1 MRKLFYLLGLMA
13 LVAVM
18 PLKTTAQELHFMPK
32 IGFTLADISHLQTK
46 VADISHLQ
54 TKVRS
59 GANVGLG
66 AEYLF
71 PNEIAAVETGV
82 YYAMQGAYIK
92 GTVAGHYLTTFLK
105 NDYLNIP
112 VLAKAYV
119 YNGINV
125 FVGPQ
130 FSFNVKDKITMEYGG
145 KELGKVN
152 TTDFVENFDLAIMM
166 GVGYQFESG
175 LFVNA
180 NYNLGLLA
188 VFKED
193 EFTIT
198 GENAAHTITDG
209 LSARN
214 RVFQISA
221 GWRF

>member
-32 IGFTLADISHLQTK
+32 IGFTL
-46 VADISHLQ
+46 ADISHLQ

-152 TTDFVENFDLAIMM
+152 TSDFVENFDLAIMM

-180 NYNLGLLA
+180 NYNFGLLA

>member
-32 IGFTLADISHLQTK
+32 IGFTL
-46 VADISHLQ
+46 ADISHLQ

-119 YNGINV
+119 YNGFNV

>member
-1 MRKLFYLLGLMA
+1 MRKLFYLLGLIA

-32 IGFTLADISHLQTK
+32 IGFTL
-46 VADISHLQ
+46 ADISHLQ

-209 LSARN
+209 LSTRN

>member
-46 VADISHLQ
+46 V
-54 TKVRS
+54 RS

-71 PNEIAAVETGV
+71 PNEIAAVEAGV

-119 YNGINV
+119 YKGFNV
-125 FVGPQ
+125 FAGPQ
-130 FSFNVKDKITMEYGG
+130 FSFNVKDNISMEYGG
-145 KELGKVN
+145 EKLGETN
-152 TTDFVENFDLAIMM
+152 TTDLVNNFDLAIML
-166 GVGYQFESG
+166 GAGYQFESG

-193 EFTIT
+193 EFDIV
-198 GENAAHTITDG
+198 GENVTHSITDG
-209 LSARN
+209 KDTRN
-214 RVFQISA
+214 RVFQINV

>member
-1 MRKLFYLLGLMA
+1 MRKLFFLFGLMA
-13 LVAVM
+13 MIAVM
-18 PLKTTAQELHFMPK
+18 PLKSTAQELHFMPK
-32 IGFTLADISHLQTK
+32 IGFTLADISN
-46 VADISHLQ
+46 LQ

-59 GANVGLG
+59 GVNVGLG

-82 YYAMQGAYIK
+82 YYAMQGAYVK
-92 GTVAGHYLTTFLK
+92 GTIAGRYLTSFMK

-119 YNGINV
+119 YNGFNV
-125 FVGPQ
+125 FAGPQ
-130 FSFNVKDKITMEYGG
+130 FGFNVKDKITMEYGG
-145 KELGKVN
+145 KELGEVN
-152 TTDFVENFDLAIMM
+152 TTDYVNNFDLAILL

-180 NYNLGLLA
+180 NYNFGLLA

-193 EFTIT
+193 NFTIS

-209 LSARN
+209 LSTRN
-214 RVFQISA
+214 RVFQINA

>member
-1 MRKLFYLLGLMA
+1 MRKLFFLFGLMA
-13 LVAVM
+13 MIAVM
-18 PLKTTAQELHFMPK
+18 PLKSTAQELHFMPK
-32 IGFTLADISHLQTK
+32 IGFTLADISN
-46 VADISHLQ
+46 LQ

-59 GANVGLG
+59 GVNVGLG

-82 YYAMQGAYIK
+82 YYAMQGAYVK
-92 GTVAGHYLTTFLK
+92 GTIAGRYLTSFMK

-119 YNGINV
+119 YNGFNV
-125 FVGPQ
+125 FAGPQ
-130 FSFNVKDKITMEYGG
+130 FGFNVKDKITMEYGG
-145 KELGKVN
+145 KELGEVN
-152 TTDFVENFDLAIMM
+152 TTDYVNNFDLAILL

-180 NYNLGLLA
+180 NYNFGLLA

-193 EFTIT
+193 NFTIS
-198 GENAAHTITDG
+198 GENVAHTITDG
-209 LSARN
+209 LSTRN
-214 RVFQISA
+214 RVFQINA

>member
-1 MRKLFYLLGLMA
+1 MGELFYLLGLMA
-13 LVAVM
+13 LVVVM

-32 IGFTLADISHLQTK
+32 IGFTL
-46 VADISHLQ
+46 ADISHLQ

>member
-32 IGFTLADISHLQTK
+32 IGFTL
-46 VADISHLQ
+46 ADISHLQ

-152 TTDFVENFDLAIMM
+152 TTDFVENFDLAIML

>member
-46 VADISHLQ
+46 V
-54 TKVRS
+54 RS

-71 PNEIAAVETGV
+71 PNEIAAVEAGV

>member
-1 MRKLFYLLGLMA
+1 MRKLFNLLGLMA

-32 IGFTLADISHLQTK
+32 IGFTL
-46 VADISHLQ
+46 ADISHLQ

>member
-32 IGFTLADISHLQTK
+32 IGFTL
-46 VADISHLQ
+46 ADISHLQ

-92 GTVAGHYLTTFLK
+92 GTVAGHYLTTFQK

-209 LSARN
+209 LSTRN

>member
-32 IGFTLADISHLQTK
+32 IGFTL
-46 VADISHLQ
+46 ADISHLQ

-152 TTDFVENFDLAIMM
+152 TTDFVENFDLAILL

-180 NYNLGLLA
+180 NYNFGLLA

-193 EFTIT
+193 NFTIS

-209 LSARN
+209 LSTRN
-214 RVFQISA
+214 RVFQINA

>member
-18 PLKTTAQELHFMPK
+18 PLKSTAQEFHFMPK
-32 IGFTLADISHLQTK
+32 IGFTLADISHLQT
-46 VADISHLQ
+46 S
-54 TKVRS
+54 VRS
-59 GANVGLG
+59 GVNVGVG

-71 PNEIAAVETGV
+71 ANEIAAVEAGV

>member
-32 IGFTLADISHLQTK
+32 IGFTL
-46 VADISHLQ
+46 ADISHLQ

-92 GTVAGHYLTTFLK
+92 GTIAGRYLTSFMK

-119 YNGINV
+119 YNGFNV
-125 FVGPQ
+125 FAGPQ
-130 FSFNVKDKITMEYGG
+130 FGFNVKDKITMEYGG
-145 KELGKVN
+145 KELGEVN
-152 TTDFVENFDLAIMM
+152 TTDYVNNFDLAILL
-166 GVGYQFESG
+166 GVGYQFKSG

-180 NYNLGLLA
+180 NYNFGLLA

>member
-1 MRKLFYLLGLMA
+1 MA
-13 LVAVM
+13 LIAVM
-18 PLKTTAQELHFMPK
+18 PLKSTAQELHFMPK
-32 IGFTLADISHLQTK
+32 IGFTL
-46 VADISHLQ
+46 ADISHLQ

-71 PNEIAAVETGV
+71 PNEIAAVEAGV

-209 LSARN
+209 LSTRN

>member
-32 IGFTLADISHLQTK
+32 IGFTL
-46 VADISHLQ
+46 ADISHLQ

-152 TTDFVENFDLAIMM
+152 MTDFVENFDLAIMM

-209 LSARN
+209 LSTRN

>member
-13 LVAVM
+13 MVAVM

-32 IGFTLADISHLQTK
+32 IGFTL
-46 VADISHLQ
+46 ADISHLQ

>member
-1 MRKLFYLLGLMA
+1 
-13 LVAVM
+13 M

-32 IGFTLADISHLQTK
+32 IGFTL
-46 VADISHLQ
+46 ADISHLQ

>member
-32 IGFTLADISHLQTK
+32 IGFTL
-46 VADISHLQ
+46 ADISHLQ

-209 LSARN
+209 LSTRN

>member
-32 IGFTLADISHLQTK
+32 IGFTL
-46 VADISHLQ
+46 ADISHLQ

-180 NYNLGLLA
+180 NYNFGLLA

-214 RVFQISA
+214 RVFKISA

>member
-1 MRKLFYLLGLMA
+1 MSLI
-13 LVAVM
+13 AVM
-18 PLKTTAQELHFMPK
+18 PLKSTAQELHFMPK
-32 IGFTLADISHLQTK
+32 IGFTL
-46 VADISHLQ
+46 ADISHLQ

-209 LSARN
+209 LSTRN

>member
-1 MRKLFYLLGLMA
+1 MA
-13 LVAVM
+13 LIAVM
-18 PLKTTAQELHFMPK
+18 PLKSTAQELHFMPK
-32 IGFTLADISHLQTK
+32 IGFTL
-46 VADISHLQ
+46 ADISHLQ

-130 FSFNVKDKITMEYGG
+130 FGFNVKDKITMEYGG
-145 KELGKVN
+145 KELGEVN
-152 TTDFVENFDLAIMM
+152 TTDYVNNFDLAILL

-180 NYNLGLLA
+180 NYNFGLLA

-193 EFTIT
+193 NFTIS

-209 LSARN
+209 LSTRN
-214 RVFQISA
+214 RVFQINA

>member
-46 VADISHLQ
+46 V
-54 TKVRS
+54 RS
-59 GANVGLG
+59 GANVGVG

>member
-32 IGFTLADISHLQTK
+32 IGFTL
-46 VADISHLQ
+46 ADISHLQ

-152 TTDFVENFDLAIMM
+152 TTDFVENFDLGIMM

>member
-32 IGFTLADISHLQTK
+32 IGFTL
-46 VADISHLQ
+46 ADISHLQ

-119 YNGINV
+119 Y
-125 FVGPQ
+125 
-130 FSFNVKDKITMEYGG
+130 NVKDKITMEYGG

>member
-32 IGFTLADISHLQTK
+32 IGFTL
-46 VADISHLQ
+46 ADISHLQ

-145 KELGKVN
+145 KELGN
-152 TTDFVENFDLAIMM
+152 
-166 GVGYQFESG
+166 GYQFESG

-209 LSARN
+209 LSTRN

>member
-46 VADISHLQ
+46 V
-54 TKVRS
+54 RS

-82 YYAMQGAYIK
+82 YYAMQGAYVK
-92 GTVAGHYLTTFLK
+92 GTIAGRYLTSFMK

-119 YNGINV
+119 YNGFNV

>member
-1 MRKLFYLLGLMA
+1 MRKLFYLLGLMT

-32 IGFTLADISHLQTK
+32 IGFTL
-46 VADISHLQ
+46 ADISHLQ

-209 LSARN
+209 LSTRN

>member
-1 MRKLFYLLGLMA
+1 MRKLFNLLGLMA
-13 LVAVM
+13 LIAVM
-18 PLKTTAQELHFMPK
+18 PLKSTAQELHFMPK
-32 IGFTLADISHLQTK
+32 IGFTL
-46 VADISHLQ
+46 ADISHLQ

>member
-1 MRKLFYLLGLMA
+1 MA
-13 LVAVM
+13 LIAVM
-18 PLKTTAQELHFMPK
+18 PLKSTAQELHFMPK

-46 VADISHLQ
+46 V
-54 TKVRS
+54 RS
-59 GANVGLG
+59 GANVGIG

-71 PNEIAAVETGV
+71 ANEIAAVEAGV

-209 LSARN
+209 LSTRN

>member
-32 IGFTLADISHLQTK
+32 IGFTL
-46 VADISHLQ
+46 ADISHLQ

-92 GTVAGHYLTTFLK
+92 GTIAGRYLTSFMK

>member
-32 IGFTLADISHLQTK
+32 IGFTL
-46 VADISHLQ
+46 ADISHLQ

-166 GVGYQFESG
+166 GVGCQFESG

>member
-46 VADISHLQ
+46 V
-54 TKVRS
+54 RS

-82 YYAMQGAYIK
+82 YYAMQGAYVK
-92 GTVAGHYLTTFLK
+92 GTIAGRYLTSFMK

-119 YNGINV
+119 YNGFNV
-125 FVGPQ
+125 FAGPQ
-130 FSFNVKDKITMEYGG
+130 FGFNVKDKITMEYGG
-145 KELGKVN
+145 KELGEVN
-152 TTDFVENFDLAIMM
+152 TTDYVNNFDLAILL

-180 NYNLGLLA
+180 NYNFGLLA

-193 EFTIT
+193 NFTIS

-209 LSARN
+209 LSTRN
-214 RVFQISA
+214 RVFQINA

>member
-1 MRKLFYLLGLMA
+1 M
-13 LVAVM
+13 
-18 PLKTTAQELHFMPK
+18 
-32 IGFTLADISHLQTK
+32 
-46 VADISHLQ
+46 Q

-82 YYAMQGAYIK
+82 YYAMQGAYVK
-92 GTVAGHYLTTFLK
+92 GTIAGRYLTSFMK

-119 YNGINV
+119 YNGFNV
-125 FVGPQ
+125 FAGPQ
-130 FSFNVKDKITMEYGG
+130 FGFNVKDKITMEYGG
-145 KELGKVN
+145 KELGEVN
-152 TTDFVENFDLAIMM
+152 TTDYVNNFDLAILL

-180 NYNLGLLA
+180 NYNFGLLA

-193 EFTIT
+193 NFTIS

-209 LSARN
+209 LSTRN
-214 RVFQISA
+214 RVFQINA

>member
-32 IGFTLADISHLQTK
+32 IGFTL
-46 VADISHLQ
+46 ADISHLQ

-180 NYNLGLLA
+180 NYNLGLLV

-209 LSARN
+209 LSTRN

>member
-32 IGFTLADISHLQTK
+32 IGFTL
-46 VADISHLQ
+46 ADISHLQ

-193 EFTIT
+193 NFTIS

-209 LSARN
+209 LSTRN
-214 RVFQISA
+214 RVFQINA

>member
-1 MRKLFYLLGLMA
+1 MRKLFYLLGLMS
-13 LVAVM
+13 LIAVM
-18 PLKTTAQELHFMPK
+18 PLKSTAQELHFMPK
-32 IGFTLADISHLQTK
+32 IGFTL
-46 VADISHLQ
+46 ADISHLQ

>member
-32 IGFTLADISHLQTK
+32 IGFTL
-46 VADISHLQ
+46 ADISHLQ

-119 YNGINV
+119 YNGFNV

-209 LSARN
+209 LSTRN